1 MVKGLDDPLYWFS
14 LEWFRL
20 ETIQNFVWQHP
31 EVLYLLFA
39 VPLLFLLRWFFYHRS
54 SQKLTV
60 AFPKKEIKW
69 HPESLLRFVPALLLT
84 LSLIFLILSLAR
96 PQITNEKVEQWSEGI
111 DIMLLIDIS
120 ESMLIEDFKPNR
132 LEAAKK
138 VAHDFVDG
146 RFQDR
151 IGLVVFSGDA
161 YSMSPLTTDY
171 LLLKTYID
179 EIDYR
184 LIEKGGT
191 AIGSALAVGTN
202 RLRES
207 KTTSKVMILLSDGE
221 NTAGNIDPITAAEL
235 AHAFDIK
242 IYSIAIGREG
252 RVPFGKDF
260 FGRTRYVENNL
271 DETALRKIA
280 SIGEGEFFRV
290 SDNQAMEEVFSRIDQ
305 YEKVE
310 IQETRF
316 KDTVDYYTVYLT
328 WGLIFFISWMGSKAT
343 FMNNILQD

>member
-1 MVKGLDDPLYWFS
+1 
-14 LEWFRL
+14 
-20 ETIQNFVWQHP
+20 
-31 EVLYLLFA
+31 
-39 VPLLFLLRWFFYHRS
+39 
-54 SQKLTV
+54 
-60 AFPKKEIKW
+60 
-69 HPESLLRFVPALLLT
+69 
-84 LSLIFLILSLAR
+84 
-96 PQITNEKVEQWSEGI
+96 
-111 DIMLLIDIS
+111 
-120 ESMLIEDFKPNR
+120 
-132 LEAAKK
+132 
-138 VAHDFVDG
+138 
-146 RFQDR
+146 
-151 IGLVVFSGDA
+151 
-161 YSMSPLTTDY
+161 MSPLTTDY
-171 LLLKTYID
+171 TLLKTYID

-207 KTTSKVMILLSDGE
+207 KSTSKVIILLSDGE

-271 DETALRKIA
+271 DESALRKIA

-290 SDNQAMEEVFSRIDQ
+290 SDNQAMEEVFRKIDQ

-310 IQETRF
+310 IKETRF
-316 KDTVDYYTVYLT
+316 IDTVDYYSVYLT
-328 WGLIFFISWMGSKAT
+328 WGLVFFIGWMGLKST
-343 FMNNILQD
+343 FMSNVLQD

>member
-1 MVKGLDDPLYWFS
+1 MVKGIEDPLYWLSF
-14 LEWFRL
+14 EWFQI
-20 ETIQNFVWQHP
+20 ETISNFVWQHP
-31 EVLYLLFA
+31 ELLYLLFLLP
-39 VPLLFLLRWFFYHRS
+39 VLFLLRWLLYRKS

-60 AFPKKEIKW
+60 AFSKKDLKW
-69 HPESLLRFVPALLLT
+69 EPMSLLRFVPVILLT
-84 LSLIFLILSLAR
+84 ISLILLILSLAR

-111 DIMLLIDIS
+111 DIMLLVDIS

-138 VAHDFVDG
+138 VANDFVDG
-146 RFQDR
+146 RLQDR

-171 LLLKTYID
+171 TLLKTYIE

-191 AIGSALAVGTN
+191 AIGSAIAVGTN

-271 DETALRKIA
+271 DETTLRKIA

-290 SDNQAMEEVFSRIDQ
+290 SDNQAMEDVFRRIDE
-305 YEKVE
+305 YERVE
-310 IQETRF
+310 IKETRF
-316 KDTVDYYTVYLT
+316 KDTVDYYSVYLT
-328 WGLIFFISWMGSKAT
+328 WGIIFFIGWIGSKAT
-343 FMNNILQD
+343 FMSNVLED

>member
-1 MVKGLDDPLYWFS
+1 MVKGIDDPFYWLSFN
-14 LEWFRL
+14 WFL
-20 ETIQNFVWQHP
+20 PETVAGFVWQYP
-31 EVLYLLFA
+31 DILFLVLGL
-39 VPLLFLLRWFFYHRS
+39 PILFLLRWLFYRKS

-69 HPESLLRFVPALLLT
+69 HPSSLLRFVPLILLLF
-84 LSLIFLILSLAR
+84 SLIFLIISLAR
-96 PQITNEKVEQWSEGI
+96 PQVTNEKVEQWSEGI

-132 LEAAKK
+132 LEAAKQ
-138 VAHDFVDG
+138 VAHEFVDG

-171 LLLKTYID
+171 TLLKTYID
-179 EIDYR
+179 EIDHR

-191 AIGSALAVGTN
+191 AIGSAIAVGTN

-207 KTTSKVMILLSDGE
+207 LNTSKVMILLSDGE

-242 IYSIAIGREG
+242 IYSVAIGREG

-260 FGRTRYVENNL
+260 FGRPRYVENNL

-280 SIGEGEFFRV
+280 SIGEGQFFRV
-290 SDNQAMEEVFSRIDQ
+290 SDNQAMEEVFKRIDQ

-310 IQETRF
+310 IKETRF
-316 KDTVDYYTVYLT
+316 KDTADYYGVYLT
-328 WGLIFFISWMGSKAT
+328 WGIIFFIGWMGTKAT
-343 FMNNILQD
+343 FMSNVLED